1 MAKKAKE
8 VVAEVV
14 EVTEKVTTAAKET
27 AAENGE
33 SVKKEADE
41 AKAATKSFLKEVG
54 EMFVAIFKA
63 IGKFFKKLIKK

>member
-1 MAKKAKE
+1 MAKKAKKIA
-8 VVAEVV
+8 AEVA
-14 EVTEKVTTAAKET
+14 EKVTTAAKET

-33 SVKKEADE
+33 SVKKETDE

-54 EMFVAIFKA
+54 EMFVAIFKT

>member
-8 VVAEVV
+8 VVAEV
-14 EVTEKVTTAAKET
+14 TEKVTTAAKEI

-33 SVKKEADE
+33 SVKKEAGE
-41 AKAATKSFLKEVG
+41 AKVATKSFLKEVG

-63 IGKFFKKLIKK
+63 IWKFFRKLIKK

>member
-8 VVAEVV
+8 VVAEV
-14 EVTEKVTTAAKET
+14 TEKATTAAKET

-41 AKAATKSFLKEVG
+41 AKVATKSFLKEVG
-54 EMFVAIFKA
+54 EMFVAVFKA
-63 IGKFFKKLIKK
+63 IWKFFKKLIKK

>member
-8 VVAEVV
+8 VVAEVA
-14 EVTEKVTTAAKET
+14 EKVTTAAKET

-33 SVKKEADE
+33 YVKKEADE
-41 AKAATKSFLKEVG
+41 AKVATKSFIKEMG

>member
-8 VVAEVV
+8 IVT

-41 AKAATKSFLKEVG
+41 AKVATKSFLKEVG
-54 EMFVAIFKA
+54 EMFVAVFKA
-63 IGKFFKKLIKK
+63 IWRFFKKLIKK

>member
-8 VVAEVV
+8 VVA

-41 AKAATKSFLKEVG
+41 AKVATKSFLKEVG

-63 IGKFFKKLIKK
+63 IGKFFRKLIKK

>member
-8 VVAEVV
+8 VVADVADV
-14 EVTEKVTTAAKET
+14 AEKVTTAAKET
-27 AAENGE
+27 VAENGE

-41 AKAATKSFLKEVG
+41 AKAATKSLLKEVG

-63 IGKFFKKLIKK
+63 IWKFFRKLIKK

>member
-8 VVAEVV
+8 VVA

-41 AKAATKSFLKEVG
+41 AKVATKSFLKEVG

-63 IGKFFKKLIKK
+63 IYKFFKRLIKK

>member
-8 VVAEVV
+8 VVA

-41 AKAATKSFLKEVG
+41 AKIATKSFLKEVG

-63 IGKFFKKLIKK
+63 IYKFFKRLIKK

>member
-8 VVAEVV
+8 VVA

-41 AKAATKSFLKEVG
+41 AKVATKSFLKEVG

-63 IGKFFKKLIKK
+63 IWKFFRKLIKK